1 MVRLGWLGRWWWRWL
16 LGWAILVGLGLI
28 ALFVLPLSGLLPTPQ
43 VLRTIP
49 AAAARDV
56 PPRSSLTW
64 YFSTPMDQ
72 SSVQLALRVE
82 PPLPGTWRWD
92 NRTTAI
98 WTPEPA
104 WTAATSYTVTLESTA
119 RSLLRE
125 SLPAPFV
132 VSFRTAPAPLVTF
145 RSPPPAGILATG
157 APLLLRFDRPLV
169 APANV
174 LSRTLPELSLSPPLS
189 TTARWYDE
197 RTVMIEADFAAGT
210 SYTATLNG
218 LTDLLGTPVDLP
230 PWSWTTASPNL
241 LAFDPAPAARI
252 VPTEPLS
259 LAFSGVLDA
268 ATIQSITRTFTI
280 QPPITATWQ
289 IARQT
294 APQPQTTLTLLP
306 NAGWQTGASYT
317 ASLNLPGSPAQQWH
331 WTVEPT
337 LAVLGTVPGRNG
349 QIAPTDE
356 VRVIFNTPPTETALS
371 ERLTVEPAVD
381 ALALRVVGSQV
392 RVSGAWTPSMAYTLT
407 LADGRGDTFALP
419 FRTAGSS
426 TSLVISEPANPFSQ
440 WQPDQTPQIT
450 LQIVGSR
457 RATATLYPLD
467 RPLLTTLLLNP
478 KTPFDPT
485 RFNQA
490 AVGAW
495 SLVAP
500 EAANQW
506 QTTLALTG
514 TDTGAALAG
523 GYVLRVVADGGLV
536 AQHVFVISPYLV
548 QVVASNTAA
557 DVWVIDGRNG
567 QPAANLPLVILRG
580 GGQIAVGNSDAA
592 GAWRTAIPASNGPL
606 LVLGGP
612 AEAPVVGTVQ
622 QTITPPEAAQV
633 NAMLDRTHYHLGD
646 EIRLAGSV
654 VWPNAAPLSPTLE
667 LALVV
672 ADEQTRLALFSQRLN
687 APTFAMTLPI
697 RAAYPFGAYA
707 LTIALDGTH
716 ITTLPLWIDP
726 APDPRLELRVAAV
739 TTPGATLRGE
749 VVLREA
755 DGTPRPNQAG
765 QWLIRTADGRELSG
779 GSFTSDAV
787 GIGTFA
793 MPLAADLAPQT
804 LQIVAQ
810 HNGRETSA
818 ISQIAAAR
826 TLTLR
831 SERTLVQPNE
841 LVPLL
846 VTAVDGAGLP
856 LQNTVVDVNIRGDA
870 APAQYRRRTDAAG
883 MLAIQWRVPGS
894 GRFDLVAE
902 SAGTTAPPLTI
913 WATRPG
919 FSGWLPASD
928 GTLALALERSTIGV
942 GESIRVLPLLP
953 ARLGTAHLSWNNGT
967 LTASQTV
974 EWSAGVPLSLTLPVS
989 ATGRVALAV
998 ALLTEENGRSVL
1010 HNGLVSVDVM
1020 SNDAVDLRLSSVA
1033 PLQIT
1038 TRTADDQPVATP
1050 LQILVREAND
1060 PFDSPD
1066 GTRGTVALWLPNA
1079 STAANGS
1086 LLLSPDLPPSRNG
1099 WVVAV
1104 LAGSRRVV
1112 ATIAP
1117 QPAPSIDWIVP
1128 TTLYA
1133 GDQGTA
1139 MVRLATN
1146 SDLAQT
1152 VSITISTQPAIT
1164 LAITRQQVTLPP
1176 QEPILVPLALVA
1188 AKPGSTVITLTTTL
1202 GDTTSMWSQTVQ
1214 VQPPAFTQRTIISQL
1229 VTATTVLSWTLPPA
1243 AETGV
1248 IELAT
1253 APSVAD
1259 LRSAGEAALA
1269 QDSTLLGAAGRI
1281 ALAQTTSITT
1291 TFARDLATLRGAQ
1304 ARDGGWSWD
1313 GGASDPLLTAQIV
1326 ALLDQAATTPVLN
1339 SMLDRAAAWLQTQ
1352 RATIRD
1358 PDTTALILA
1367 ALARQNINVNPAITA
1382 LLDSTTLHPAS
1393 RVMLI
1398 TALDQQGRASEA
1410 AAYFAQLPTTN
1421 PPWQAAHGAPW
1432 ESSARTAALIGQMLL
1447 RDDADNPLLVAAG
1460 REIGRTW
1467 DGAGWQ
1473 DVLATTEVLRFLN
1486 GLAGRERAAAYTV
1499 QHGTS
1504 TLYSGESAWRGM
1516 LPLEA
1521 NPLTLT
1527 LQTTGEL
1534 AFAARLQWRGGV
1546 APAQALVTLA
1556 TLDGDG
1562 APFASPPRVGGV
1574 QQWRLTLAVLEPLPY
1589 ATLDIAIPSGVVVEA
1604 VDTTALP
1611 FLAGQLNGR
1620 TALLPVGVYPLTIYG
1635 RATLAG
1641 TFAWPLPYLTT
1652 TSQPINVN
1660 GDVLAL
1666 IVQP

>member
-1 MVRLGWLGRWWWRWL
+1 ME
-16 LGWAILVGLGLI
+16 
-28 ALFVLPLSGLLPTPQ
+28 
-43 VLRTIP
+43 
-49 AAAARDV
+49 
-56 PPRSSLTW
+56 
-64 YFSTPMDQ
+64 Q
-72 SSVQLALRVE
+72 SSVELALRVA

-104 WTAATSYTVTLESTA
+104 WTAATSYTITLESTA

-125 SLPAPFV
+125 SLPTPFV
-132 VSFRTAPAPLVTF
+132 LSFRTAPAPLVSF
-145 RSPPPAGILATG
+145 RSPPPAGILATD
-157 APLLLRFDRPLV
+157 APLVLRFDRPLV

-174 LSRTLPELSLSPPLS
+174 ISRTLPELTLAPPLP
-189 TTARWYDE
+189 TNARWYDE
-197 RTVMIEADFAAGT
+197 RTVIIEAGFAAGT

-230 PWSWTTASPNL
+230 PWSFTSASPTL
-241 LAFDPAPAARI
+241 LAFTPAPTGQI

-268 ATIQSITRTFTI
+268 ATIQIITRTFTI

-317 ASLNLPGSPAQQWH
+317 ASLNLLGSPAQQWH
-331 WTVEPT
+331 WTVEPPLT
-337 LAVLGTVPGRNG
+337 VLGTVPGRNG

-356 VRVIFNTPPTETALS
+356 VRLIFNTPPTDETALG
-371 ERLTVEPAVD
+371 ERLSLEPAVD
-381 ALALRVVGSQV
+381 ALAVRVVGSQV
-392 RVSGAWTPSMAYTLT
+392 RVSGVFTPSMAYTLT
-407 LADGRGDTFALP
+407 LADDGRGSPFVLP

-426 TSLVISEPANPFSQ
+426 TSLGISEPATAFSQ
-440 WQPDQTPQIT
+440 WQPDQTPYIT
-450 LQIVGSR
+450 LDIVGSR

-490 AVGAW
+490 AVRAW

-500 EAANQW
+500 DAANQW

-514 TDTGAALAG
+514 TDAGAVLAG
-523 GYVLRVVADGGLV
+523 GYVLRVVADGGLI

-548 QVVASNTAA
+548 QVVATNTAA

-567 QPAANLPLVILRG
+567 QPAADLPLVILRG
-580 GGQIAVGNSDAA
+580 GGQIAAGNTDAA
-592 GAWRTAIPASNGPL
+592 GTWQSAISASNGPL

-612 AEAPVVGTVQ
+612 AETPVVGTVL
-622 QTITPPEAAQV
+622 QTITPPETVQV
-633 NAMLDRTHYHLGD
+633 NALLDRTHYQIGD
-646 EIRLAGSV
+646 EIRVAGSV

-667 LALVV
+667 LVLVV

-726 APDPRLELRVAAV
+726 APDPRLELRVAAL
-739 TTPGATLRGE
+739 TTAGATLRGE
-749 VVLREA
+749 VVLREG
-755 DGTPRPNQAG
+755 DGTPRPNQGG
-765 QWLIRTADGRELSG
+765 QWLIRTVDGRELSR

-793 MPLAADLAPQT
+793 VPLAADLAPQS

-818 ISQIAAAR
+818 ISQLTAAR
-826 TLTLR
+826 TVTLG

-856 LQNTVVDVNIRGDA
+856 LQNMVVDVNIRGDA

-883 MLAIQWRVPGS
+883 TLAIQWRVPGS

-913 WATRPG
+913 WAARPG

-942 GESIRVLPLLP
+942 GEAIRLLPLLP
-953 ARLGTAHLSWNNGT
+953 ARRGTAHLTWNNGA

-989 ATGRVALAV
+989 ATGRVTLALT
-998 ALLTEENGRSVL
+998 LLTQENGRSVL
-1010 HNGLVSVDVM
+1010 HNGFANVDIM
-1020 SNDAVDLRLSSVA
+1020 SNDVVDLSLTSVA

-1038 TRTADDQPVATP
+1038 TRTANGLGATTP

-1060 PFDSPD
+1060 PFDSPA
-1066 GTRGTVALWLPNA
+1066 GTRGDVALWLPNA

-1086 LLLSPDLPPSRNG
+1086 LLVSPDLPPSRNG
-1099 WVVAV
+1099 WIVAV

-1117 QPAPSIDWIVP
+1117 QPAPSVDWSLPIALRV
-1128 TTLYA
+1128 
-1133 GDQGTA
+1133 GDQVTA
-1139 MVRLATN
+1139 TLRLAAN

-1152 VSITISTQPAIT
+1152 ASITISAQPEIT
-1164 LAITRQQVTLPP
+1164 LAITRQQVMVPP
-1176 QEPILVPLALVA
+1176 HQPILVPLPLLAVN
-1188 AKPGSTVITLTTTL
+1188 PGSTSITLTTTI
-1202 GDTTSMWSQTVQ
+1202 GDTTSVWSHTVQ
-1214 VQPPAFTQRTIISQL
+1214 VQPLAFTQRTITSQL
-1229 VTATTVLSWTLPPA
+1229 VTATTVLSWTLPLA
-1243 AETGV
+1243 AESGV

-1253 APSVAD
+1253 APSLAD
-1259 LRSAGEAALA
+1259 LQSAGAAALA
-1269 QDSTLLGAAGRI
+1269 QDSTLFGAAGRI
-1281 ALAQTTSITT
+1281 ALAQTTGITT

-1326 ALLDQAATTPVLN
+1326 ALLDPNATTPMLN
-1339 SMLDRAAAWLQTQ
+1339 ALLERAATWLQTQ

-1367 ALARQNINVNPAITA
+1367 ALARQNNDVNPAITA
-1382 LLDSTTLHPAS
+1382 LLDSTTLQPAS

-1398 TALDQQGRASEA
+1398 TALDQQGRVSEA
-1410 AAYFAQLPTTN
+1410 ATYFAQLPTTN
-1421 PPWQAAHGAPW
+1421 PPWTAADGLPW
-1432 ESSARTAALIGQMLL
+1432 QSAARTAARTGQVAL
-1447 RDDADNPLLVAAG
+1447 RSDPAHPLLAAAL

-1467 DGAGWQ
+1467 DGAGWH
-1473 DVLATTEVLRFLN
+1473 DPLATTEVLRLLD
-1486 GLAGRERAAAYTV
+1486 GLAERERAGDYTV

-1504 TLYSGESAWRGM
+1504 TLYSGESAWRGI

-1534 AFAARLQWRGGV
+1534 PLAAREQWRGGV

-1556 TLDGDG
+1556 TLDGNG
-1562 APFASPPRVGGV
+1562 APWADPPRVGTP
-1574 QQWRLTLAVLEPLPY
+1574 QQWQLTLIVLEPLPY
-1589 ATLDIAIPSGVVVEA
+1589 AALDIALPSGVVVEA